1 MHGGGTNCDKDEA
14 LRRNNKRDT
23 NHNMKDK
30 LGDRLACAPV
40 VPLIGE
46 NDAARAVA
54 MANALGAGGL
64 SVIEVVMRS
73 DDAQK
78 GMEAILAETEGLIVG
93 AGTVLTL
100 EQAKSVRA
108 SGAEFIVSP
117 GLVDEI
123 AQYCLSENIPF
134 YPGTMT
140 AGEVQRAYALGL
152 RDVKFFPASL
162 AGGVP
167 MLKALSSVFREM
179 RFMPTGGVSAGN
191 LAEFLGLPS
200 VLACGGSWLT
210 PKDAVEA
217 GDYARITQLAKEAVQ
232 IAKTA
237 RDM

>member
-1 MHGGGTNCDKDEA
+1 MSQE
-14 LRRNNKRDT
+14 LSS
-23 NHNMKDK
+23 
-30 LGDRLACAPV
+30 RLTTAPV

-46 NDAARAVA
+46 NDAKKAVA
-54 MANALGAGGL
+54 TAKALAAGGL

-73 DDAQK
+73 ADAQA
-78 GMEAILAETEGLIVG
+78 GMEAILAETQGLVVG

-100 EQAKSVRA
+100 DQAKSVRA

-123 AQYCLSENIPF
+123 ALYCLDEGIPF
-134 YPGTMT
+134 FPGTMT

-152 RDVKFFPASL
+152 REVKFFPASL

-179 RFMPTGGVSAGN
+179 RFMPTGGVSAAN
-191 LAEFLGLPS
+191 LSDFLALPS

-217 GDYARITQLAKEAVQ
+217 GNYKTITNLASEAVN
-232 IAKTA
+232 IARSA
-237 RDM
+237 R

>member
-1 MHGGGTNCDKDEA
+1 MSQE
-14 LRRNNKRDT
+14 LSS
-23 NHNMKDK
+23 
-30 LGDRLACAPV
+30 RLTAAPV

-46 NDAARAVA
+46 NDAQKAVA
-54 MANALGAGGL
+54 TAKALAAGGL

-73 DDAQK
+73 ADAQA
-78 GMEAILAETEGLIVG
+78 GMEAILAEAEGLIVG

-100 EQAKSVRA
+100 DQAKSVRA

-123 AQYCLSENIPF
+123 ALYCLDEGIPF
-134 YPGTMT
+134 FPGTMT

-179 RFMPTGGVSAGN
+179 RFMPTGGVSAAN
-191 LAEFLGLPS
+191 LSDFLALPS

-217 GDYARITQLAKEAVQ
+217 GNYETITNLASEAVT
-232 IAKTA
+232 IARSA
-237 RDM
+237 R

>member
-1 MHGGGTNCDKDEA
+1 MSNT
-14 LRRNNKRDT
+14 LS
-23 NHNMKDK
+23 
-30 LGDRLACAPV
+30 DRLTKAPV

-54 MANALGAGGL
+54 TANALGAGGL

-73 DDAQK
+73 ADAQA
-78 GMEAILAETEGLIVG
+78 GMEAILQETDGLIVG

-100 EQAKSVRA
+100 DQAKSVRA

-123 AQYCLSENIPF
+123 ALYCLDEGIPF
-134 YPGTMT
+134 FPGTMT

-152 RDVKFFPASL
+152 REVKFFPASL

-191 LAEFLGLPS
+191 LADFLALPS

-210 PKDAVEA
+210 PAQAVAE
-217 GDYARITQLAKEAVQ
+217 GDYSKITTLASEAVA
-232 IAKTA
+232 IASNA
-237 RDM
+237 R

>member
-1 MHGGGTNCDKDEA
+1 MTSD
-14 LRRNNKRDT
+14 LSS
-23 NHNMKDK
+23 
-30 LGDRLACAPV
+30 RLSAAPV

-46 NDAARAVA
+46 NDAALAVKT
-54 MANALGAGGL
+54 ANALNAGGL

-73 DDAQK
+73 DAAQA
-78 GMEAILAETEGLIVG
+78 GMEAIIAETEGLIVG

-100 EQAKSVRA
+100 DQAKSVRA

-123 AQYCLSENIPF
+123 AVYCLDEGIPF
-134 YPGTMT
+134 FPGTMT

-167 MLKALSSVFREM
+167 MLKALGSVFREM
-179 RFMPTGGVSAGN
+179 RFMPTGGVSASN
-191 LAEFLGLPS
+191 LAEFLALDH

-210 PKDAVEA
+210 PRDAVES
-217 GDYARITQLAKEAVQ
+217 GDFARVTQLASEAVA
-232 IAKTA
+232 IAKG
-237 RDM
+237 

>member
-1 MHGGGTNCDKDEA
+1 
-14 LRRNNKRDT
+14 
-23 NHNMKDK
+23 MKDK
-30 LGDRLACAPV
+30 LANRLGGAPV

-46 NDAARAVA
+46 NDPARAVA
-54 MANALGAGGL
+54 TAKALGEGGL

-78 GMEAILAETEGLIVG
+78 GMEAILAETDGLIVG

-100 EQAKSVRA
+100 DQAKSVRA
-108 SGAEFIVSP
+108 SGAEFIVCP

-123 AQYCLSENIPF
+123 AEYCLAENIPL

-152 RDVKFFPASL
+152 REVKFFPASL

-191 LAEFLGLPS
+191 LADFLALPS

-217 GDYARITQLAKEAVQ
+217 GNYDRITQLAKEAVD
-232 IAKTA
+232 IAQSA
-237 RDM
+237 R

>member
-1 MHGGGTNCDKDEA
+1 MKDE
-14 LRRNNKRDT
+14 LSN
-23 NHNMKDK
+23 
-30 LGDRLACAPV
+30 RLAAAPV

-46 NDAARAVA
+46 NDQARAVA
-54 MANALGAGGL
+54 TANALAEGGL

-78 GMEAILAETEGLIVG
+78 GMEAIIQQTQGLLVG

-100 EQAKSVRA
+100 DQAKSVLD
-108 SGAEFIVSP
+108 SGAQFIVCP

-123 AQYCLSENIPF
+123 VTHCLERNVPI

-152 RDVKFFPASL
+152 REVKFFPASL

-179 RFMPTGGVSAGN
+179 RFMPTGGVSAAN
-191 LAEFLGLPS
+191 LAEFLALPS

-217 GDYARITQLAKEAVQ
+217 GDYATITRLASEAVA
-232 IAKTA
+232 IANST
-237 RDM
+237 R

>member
-1 MHGGGTNCDKDEA
+1 MSNA
-14 LRRNNKRDT
+14 LSQ
-23 NHNMKDK
+23 
-30 LGDRLACAPV
+30 RLTKAPV

-46 NDAARAVA
+46 NDSARAVA
-54 MANALGAGGL
+54 TAKALAAGGL

-73 DDAQK
+73 ADAQA

-100 EQAKSVRA
+100 DQAKSVVA

-123 AQYCLSENIPF
+123 AIYCLDEGIPF

-152 RDVKFFPASL
+152 REVKFFPASL

-167 MLKALSSVFREM
+167 MLKAFSSVFREM

-191 LAEFLGLPS
+191 LADFLALPS

-210 PKDAVEA
+210 PAQAVA
-217 GDYARITQLAKEAVQ
+217 SGDYDQITNLASEAVA
-232 IAKTA
+232 IASSA
-237 RDM
+237 R

>member
-1 MHGGGTNCDKDEA
+1 MTQE
-14 LRRNNKRDT
+14 LS
-23 NHNMKDK
+23 
-30 LGDRLACAPV
+30 DRLSSAPV

-46 NDAARAVA
+46 NDAAKAVA
-54 MANALGAGGL
+54 TARALGAGGL

-73 DDAQK
+73 ADAQA
-78 GMEAILAETEGLIVG
+78 GMEAILDQTEGLIVG

-100 EQAKSVRA
+100 DQAKSVRA

-123 AQYCLSENIPF
+123 ALYCLDEGIPF
-134 YPGTMT
+134 FPGTMT
-140 AGEVQRAYALGL
+140 AGEVQRAYALGI

-167 MLKALSSVFREM
+167 MLKALSSVFGEM
-179 RFMPTGGVSAGN
+179 RFMPTGGVSAAN
-191 LAEFLGLPS
+191 LADFLALPS

-217 GDYARITQLAKEAVQ
+217 GDYETITHLAREAVT
-232 IAKTA
+232 IARGA
-237 RDM
+237 R